1 MWDYWEGIL
10 NIFLGPWQTLRN
22 EIARENQF
30 SWWSWVK
37 VNIKSKETEQ
47 KLHFGQKQIIIH
59 KQNKGKIKTF

>member
-1 MWDYWEGIL
+1 MADSEEY
-10 NIFLGPWQTLRN
+10 

-37 VNIKSKETEQ
+37 VSIKSKETKQ